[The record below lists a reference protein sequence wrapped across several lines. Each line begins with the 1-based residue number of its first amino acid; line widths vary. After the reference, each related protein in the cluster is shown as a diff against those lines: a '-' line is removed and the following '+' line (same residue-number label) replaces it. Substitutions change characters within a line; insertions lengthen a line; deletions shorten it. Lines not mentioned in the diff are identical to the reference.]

1 MPVSKSAKKA
11 WRRDR
16 RRAGVNAKIRL
27 RMKTAVRG
35 VKKNP
40 GQKSLTA
47 AYRRLDIAAKGGVIH
62 KNKAAR
68 LKARLAK
75 KLSRKKLSRR
85 RSLGRKSDC
94 RNCPRNED

>member
-75 KLSRKKLSRR
+75 KVVTKKVVKKKVVRKK
-85 RSLGRKSDC
+85 K
-94 RNCPRNED
+94 

>member
-1 MPVSKSAKKA
+1 MPVSQSAKKA

-16 RRAGVNAKIRL
+16 RRAGVNAKVRL
-27 RMKTAVRG
+27 GMKTAVRG

-47 AYRRLDIAAKGGVIH
+47 AYRWLDVAAKRGVIH

-75 KLSRKKLSRR
+75 KVIKKVV
-85 RSLGRKSDC
+85 KKKVK
-94 RNCPRNED
+94 